1 MNETRP
7 GETRTYRGGSLEE
20 LLPQILAELGPEA
33 VITKQREGV
42 VGGLGGFFGKR
53 CVEVEVELP
62 QQVAPTP
69 SLPRR
74 AVVDAYDQGD
84 TRVGLP
90 SLATSSTEPAVA
102 PGATGSPLID
112 ALFAQALPFADHL
125 TAAAASSTAPATLH
139 TPAPWEEFD
148 LSELDG
154 EEFQP
159 LDLSGRRDLAPDP
172 IAEQAKEWAKQE
184 IRAMKAGIAERQAA
198 AAASVNGAAPAN
210 DTASANG
217 SAPARAATPASAA
230 ACPNAAAA
238 PIAAAPAVPRA
249 LVAALS
255 PALAAEPSRLPAQR
269 ATAEIV
275 AVATALA
282 DAGLPESLVRAIH
295 RDVAREVRPFANELP
310 VRAQVRVALA
320 KRIKTKSGWR
330 GKRRTIALVGTYG
343 SGKTLT
349 AAKLCHAFA
358 AGGGLS
364 VGLLSLESP
373 RSAIQ
378 LGLLTEGIGVDFQIA
393 DLPSQVPLA
402 VGRVDARDLIVVDT
416 PGAEAGDAESIDRL
430 ERLLVALH
438 PDETHFLV
446 PASADIEPS
455 QALLAALAG
464 RIGVDRILITRL
476 DEAPALGA
484 QIALSIS
491 SRLPISYLASGGLA
505 DVGLAPADSFA
516 LAGLVLP

>member
-7 GETRTYRGGSLEE
+7 AETRTYRGGSLEE

-53 CVEVEVELP
+53 CVEVEVEVP

-84 TRVGLP
+84 TLVGLP
-90 SLATSSTEPAVA
+90 SLAMPSTEPAVA
-102 PGATGSPLID
+102 PGDTGSPIID

-125 TAAAASSTAPATLH
+125 TAAAASPAAPATLY
-139 TPAPWEEFD
+139 TPDPWEEFD
-148 LSELDG
+148 LSELDR

-159 LDLSGRRDLAPDP
+159 VDLSGRLDLGPNP
-172 IAEQAKEWAKQE
+172 LAEQAKEWAKQE
-184 IRAMKAGIAERQAA
+184 IKAMKADIAERQAA
-198 AAASVNGAAPAN
+198 AAAPANGA
-210 DTASANG
+210 
-217 SAPARAATPASAA
+217 APARAATPAKAATRPLSAT
-230 ACPNAAAA
+230 A

-255 PALAAEPSRLPAQR
+255 PAPAAASSRLPAQR

-275 AVATALA
+275 AVTAALA
-282 DAGLPESLVRAIH
+282 DAGLPESLVLAIH

-310 VRAQVRVALA
+310 VRAQVRAALA

-358 AGGGLS
+358 GGGLS
-364 VGLLSLESP
+364 VGLLSLETP

-393 DLPSQVPLA
+393 ELPSQVPLA
-402 VGRVDARDLIVVDT
+402 AGRVDARDLIVVDT

-430 ERLLVALH
+430 ERLLLALR

-484 QIALSIS
+484 QVALSIS
-491 SRLPISYLASGGLA
+491 SRLPISYLASGALA
-505 DVGLAPADSFA
+505 DFGLAPADSRA
-516 LAGLVLP
+516 LAGMVLP